1 MPQMAPLNWAMM
13 TIMFSLSLLVSM
25 IILYS
30 NFNSTPPT
38 KMKMKTSQK
47 LIWKW

>member
-1 MPQMAPLNWAMM
+1 MEPLL
-13 TIMFSLSLLVSM
+13 TIIFSPFSSM
-25 IILYS
+25 IILS
-30 NFNSTPPT
+30 QISTQLLLT